1 MDDMMTRKAFLATS
15 AGLAA
20 TLATTASPGLRDA
33 AAAVPQGYGKEN
45 IREVRGEVLE
55 WIDELNL
62 DVHDYNGYRA
72 RALRRLEAARADLLE
87 ALKAQHAVDRTDV
100 GSDRNLRT
108 IRDAIS
114 RRISQLERD
123 PSDYGGHRVGAIED
137 LREARSM
144 VELALKVDASNHG

>member
-1 MDDMMTRKAFLATS
+1 MMTRKAFLATS

-20 TLATTASPGLRDA
+20 TLATAASFGLKDA
-33 AAAVPQGYGKEN
+33 AATVPQGYGNEN
-45 IREVRGEVLE
+45 IRQVRGEVLE

-62 DVHDYNGYRA
+62 DGHDYNGYRA
-72 RALRRLEAARADLLE
+72 RALRRLEAVRADLLE

-137 LREARSM
+137 LREARAM
-144 VELALKVDASNHG
+144 VELALKVDASYHG